1 MQANRESV
9 SLALEI
15 RLQAGSYKWNAVME
29 EDKKQKP
36 SIGQVILSTLAAAIG
51 VQSSKNRERDFKS
64 GSIKTYIAAGILFTA
79 LFVITLVLVVK
90 TVLGNMG

>member
-1 MQANRESV
+1 MSEKENNKRPSV
-9 SLALEI
+9 
-15 RLQAGSYKWNAVME
+15 
-29 EDKKQKP
+29 
-36 SIGQVILSTLAAAIG
+36 GQVILSTLAAAIG

-90 TVLGNMG
+90 TVLGNLG